1 MPHDILD
8 DLLLRDAHIQTV
20 KPMLWASLALA
31 VTGLL
36 GLLFKSMP
44 LTIVGWIGSWIA
56 GPTALSRLAPALGT
70 SPLLKYPLFIG
81 CAMPGLSLAAPVYGL
96 MASRSLQQTA
106 QQALRQHEARERR
119 REREAR
125 VQPAAAATASAAA
138 SAAAAAAAAAP
149 RSAVEALPVLRL
161 VAGGI
166 GDGAELQLRIK
177 SLPPGMT
184 VPPDAELPPVRAS
197 HDVFG
202 VGYHLDAGSHWVSV
216 SRQEMKD
223 AGLSLD
229 QLHQRSLANLT
240 KLVKGKPGLRVIGDP
255 AQASY
260 RGLLL
265 DGDHE
270 ACLVLLDALWDQ
282 VLKPHTPNGAVVSI
296 PSRDVLAFCDAHSKE
311 GIAQLREA
319 AARVGPDAKGA
330 LSQQLLLRR
339 QGRWTVFEG

>member
-1 MPHDILD
+1 MAQDSLD

-36 GLLFKSMP
+36 GLVFKMAP
-44 LTIVGWIGSWIA
+44 LTIVGWIGSWLA

-70 SPLLKYPLFIG
+70 SPLLKYPLFLG
-81 CAMPGLSLAAPVYGL
+81 CAVPGLSLAAPVYGL
-96 MASRSLQQTA
+96 LASRSLRQTA
-106 QQALRQHEARERR
+106 QEALRQQEARERR

-125 VQPAAAATASAAA
+125 VQASP
-138 SAAAAAAAAAP
+138 AAAAAAAP
-149 RSAVEALPVLRL
+149 AAEAPRSALEALPVLRL

-166 GDGAELQLRIK
+166 GDGTELQLRIK
-177 SLPPGMT
+177 NTPPGMA
-184 VPPDAELPPVRAS
+184 VPADAELPPVRTS
-197 HDVFG
+197 GDVFG

-216 SRQEMKD
+216 SRQEMQE

-229 QLHQRSLANLT
+229 QLHLRSLANLT

-255 AQASY
+255 EQASY

-282 VLKPHTPNGAVVSI
+282 VLKPHTPNGAVVAI
-296 PSRDVLAFCDAHSKE
+296 PSRDVLAFCDAHSPE
-311 GIAQLREA
+311 GVAQLRAA

-339 QGRWTVFEG
+339 SGRWEPFKG